1 MDENLK
7 RNEVGYNTWFN
18 NHSVRSIDQS
28 QSGEEKGT
36 EGNKGEY
43 SDWFNRHSGDKLMI
57 DYKPEPKKIDK
68 NVTRCEVDYPT
79 WFENHSKLTNK
90 FS

>member
-7 RNEVGYNTWFN
+7 RNETGYNTWFN

-28 QSGEEKGT
+28 QSGEEKVT

-43 SDWFNRHSGDKLMI
+43 SDWFNRHSGDKLII
-57 DYKPEPKKIDK
+57 DYKPEPKTIDE